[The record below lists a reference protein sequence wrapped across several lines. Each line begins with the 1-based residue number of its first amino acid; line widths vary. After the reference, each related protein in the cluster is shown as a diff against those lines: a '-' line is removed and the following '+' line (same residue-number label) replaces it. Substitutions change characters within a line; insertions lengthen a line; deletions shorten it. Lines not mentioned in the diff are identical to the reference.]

1 VPIEQWVR
9 YLPVLNA
16 QVTKDRKTLN
26 TSDLAGDSNYSNSID
41 LQNGNGDYYISVNH
55 TAINNGPNNSKNYSI
70 QYSCMNKNNL
80 ETNTGALE
88 VIQDQ

>member
-1 VPIEQWVR
+1 
-9 YLPVLNA
+9 VLNA

-26 TSDLAGDSNYSNSID
+26 TNDLAGDSTYSNSID

-55 TAINNGPNNSKNYSI
+55 TAVNISPNNSKNYSI
-70 QYSCMNKNNL
+70 QYSCMNQNNL

-88 VIQDQ
+88 ILQDQ